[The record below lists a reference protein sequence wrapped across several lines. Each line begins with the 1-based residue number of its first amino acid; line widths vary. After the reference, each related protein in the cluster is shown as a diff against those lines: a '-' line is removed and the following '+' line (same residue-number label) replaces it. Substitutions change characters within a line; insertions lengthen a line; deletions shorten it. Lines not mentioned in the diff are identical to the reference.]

1 MKALVLILHQCFLI
15 ITPNLFL
22 LTDVS
27 QVNFMNKIQQLSI
40 WINSPIGL
48 IENLLQLAIKP

>member
-1 MKALVLILHQCFLI
+1 MKKSINILD
-15 ITPNLFL
+15 
-22 LTDVS
+22 TDVS

-40 WINSPIGL
+40 WTNSPIGL